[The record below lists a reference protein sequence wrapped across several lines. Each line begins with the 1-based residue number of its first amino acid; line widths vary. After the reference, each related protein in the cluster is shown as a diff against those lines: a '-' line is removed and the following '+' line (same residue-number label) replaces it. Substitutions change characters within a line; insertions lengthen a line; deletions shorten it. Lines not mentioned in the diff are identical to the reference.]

1 MPFNPLLVSLPLD
14 SPIECLDVSD
24 KSHIDLIPIELYDNE
39 FLHIVGSTIFLAKI
53 DWCAGK

>member
-14 SPIECLDVSD
+14 FPIGRLDVSD

-39 FLHIVGSTIFLAKI
+39 LLHIVGSTIFLAKM
-53 DWCAGK
+53 D